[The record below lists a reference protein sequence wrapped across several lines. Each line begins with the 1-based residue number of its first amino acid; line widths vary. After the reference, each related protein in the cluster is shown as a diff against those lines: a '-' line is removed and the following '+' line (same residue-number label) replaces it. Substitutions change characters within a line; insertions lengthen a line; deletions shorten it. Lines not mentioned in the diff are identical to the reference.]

1 MPVSREPT
9 LTEQAAVLVV
19 NCGSSS
25 IKIALIMMDSGQR
38 MATGQ
43 AERLGQA
50 DAVLHWFSE
59 GKREE
64 VMLADSCYDA
74 VLQQML
80 ELVSQRFGSQIITAV
95 GHRIVHGGERF
106 VSPALLNDEVIYQ
119 IELLSHLAP
128 LHNPVNLLGIKN
140 AREQFPAVPHVAVF
154 DTAFHH
160 SMPLRASLYAVPYHW
175 YQDYGVRRYGFHGIS
190 HHYVAQE
197 AARRLGR
204 EMQDCQLL
212 TAHLGNGC
220 SATAVRNGISV
231 DTTMGFTPLEG
242 LMMGTRSGDI
252 DPGLHAFISKQTGAD
267 VEEITR
273 TLNYESGLLGISG
286 LSYDMRTLLDA
297 AKAGNERAVLAV
309 DMFCYRLAKALAALA
324 VALDEVHALV
334 FTGGIGEHADIV
346 RMQTCRH
353 LSSIGIK
360 LDAERNR
367 QHGRG
372 SDGAIGKDESPV
384 SVLVIATNEEWMIAK
399 YVCAILD
406 KKKDSEYYNRTITES
421 DHPDLTDKETTILDE
436 ALDVALP
443 PSSQRT

>member
-1 MPVSREPT
+1 LTEPT
-9 LTEQAAVLVV
+9 TVLVV

-25 IKIALIMMDSGQR
+25 IKIALIVLDSGHR
-38 MATGQ
+38 IATGL

-50 DAVLHWFSE
+50 DAVLYWHSDE

-64 VMLADSCYDA
+64 VMLADSGYDA

-80 ELVSQRFGSQIITAV
+80 ELVSQRFGSQKITAV

-106 VSPALLNDEVIYQ
+106 VSPVLLNDEVVHQ

-128 LHNPVNLLGIKN
+128 LHNPINLLGIKH
-140 AREQFPAVPHVAVF
+140 AREQFSAIPHVAVF

-160 SMPLRASLYAVPYHW
+160 SMPLRASLYAVPYRWH
-175 YQDYGVRRYGFHGIS
+175 QDYGVRRYGFHGIS
-190 HHYVAQE
+190 HHYVAQ
-197 AARRLGR
+197 AAAGRLGR
-204 EMQDCQLL
+204 EIWDCQLL

-267 VEEITR
+267 VDEITR
-273 TLNYESGLLGISG
+273 TLNHESGLLGISG

-297 AKAGNERAVLAV
+297 AKAGNERAVLAI

-360 LDAERNR
+360 LDTERNR

-372 SDGAIGKDESPV
+372 SDGSIGKDGSPV

-406 KKKDSEYYNRTITES
+406 KKKDSKYYNHTMTAS
-421 DHPDLTDKETTILDE
+421 DHPMTGFPE
-436 ALDVALP
+436 
-443 PSSQRT
+443 